1 MNDTGKEIFCKIIAV
16 IVVVCISFV
25 LWFRLCGGNVSD
37 DGRSVDPARGSIR
50 SAEEQAESAGDSIE
64 SAGESNRDAQETTE
78 RISDS
83 NRELSGINEEIK
95 GIIERGESIIAAIR
109 RGGEEDSEED

>member
-1 MNDTGKEIFCKIIAV
+1 MNENIKKGAAVIAV
-16 IVVVCISFV
+16 IVIAVI
-25 LWFRLCGGNVSD
+25 LWLRMCGSCLYSD
-37 DGRSVDPARGSIR
+37 GSAADAARGSIL

-83 NRELSGINEEIK
+83 NRELSGINEEIE
-95 GIIERGESIIAAIR
+95 GIIERGESIIAEIR
-109 RGGEEDSEED
+109 RGGEEDSEEA